1 MTVFQFTT
9 LVLLAA
15 AAAGCM
21 EKPQADAK
29 PRKSDVAAFQGS
41 GGSHT
46 VGEWKAGDATGWEA
60 QMKKRA
66 QYGQNEYSRSTP

>member
-1 MTVFQFTT
+1 MTVLKCMA
-9 LVLLAA
+9 LVALAA

-41 GGSHT
+41 SGTHS
-46 VGEWKAGDATGWEA
+46 VGEWKAGDETGWEA

-66 QYGQNEYSRSTP
+66 QYGQNEYTRSTP